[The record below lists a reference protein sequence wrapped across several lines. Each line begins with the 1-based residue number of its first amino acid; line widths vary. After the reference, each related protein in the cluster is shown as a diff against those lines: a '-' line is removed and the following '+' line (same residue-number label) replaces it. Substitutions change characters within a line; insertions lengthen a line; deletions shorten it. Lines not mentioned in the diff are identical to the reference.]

1 MNLRSNTQRR
11 HSQQTSSLR
20 STGRSSRSRQMDD
33 EPRSEENGRPK
44 RNRTQVSYVPFFP
57 PLDVDAERANA
68 ARFGRAFGRDSG
80 APSRSQTGYRA
91 GGMAAKTMHM
101 PGSSDDEGATPG
113 SMRGSSARLD
123 GLRSLPALSGI
134 KSGLAPLNIG
144 DLKRAQDKLISE
156 ALGVEGF
163 ADTEREARLVK
174 ASGGKDLA
182 DTDPLTGE
190 RTTFEMIGGLQ
201 EHIQTLKEMVVMPLM
216 YPEIFANFKIKPPR
230 GVLFYGPPGTGKT
243 LMARA
248 LAGSCSTNQQRVAFF
263 MRKGADVMSKW
274 VGESER
280 QLKLLFDQARAFQP
294 SIIFFDEIDGL
305 APVRS
310 SKQDQVHASIVST
323 LLALMDGLDSRGQVV
338 VIGATNRIDAVDPA
352 LRRPGRFDRE
362 FFFPLPSEAA
372 RKQIIDIATQEW
384 KPPLDEDLKLHL
396 AKETRNYCGADVKAL
411 CTEAALNAVR
421 RTYPQI
427 YFSENKLLLDVGSI
441 EVQTQDFSRALHAI
455 VPNSNRTSVPRS
467 QPIPSHIKPLL
478 ESNSKALQSALE
490 QIVPTM
496 KLLAKNLVNVSSQ
509 SRGNPEI
516 KSGASS
522 SSLTSSASGETNF
535 EAQGASNTLLSY
547 FKTFQPRILIAG
559 EPGMGQKYL
568 RPAALAQLENHKFH
582 VTALD
587 LASLHGDS
595 TKNPEATVVQAFSE
609 AHRHRLSV
617 IYVPHADQW
626 WMNTSEVAKSNFQH
640 LLAME
645 PRQQPVLLL
654 ATSETPVEDL
664 SAEFRKV
671 FLDEGLGVGSKEQ
684 GLVTLSLPNDL
695 ERRGFFEPLLA
706 EARHPSIVADKSGT
720 FAIDDA
726 PTLVQK
732 PADLPELPLAPPP
745 PPQKLTPQEL
755 EAVRQTDDVL
765 LAQLRKELRAIMSS
779 LKGHRTMFGT
789 PWFEQNY
796 PEYFDVAQHALTLD
810 VIDEKIDV
818 HYLTPE
824 EWYDDVKI
832 MTDEI
837 AHLFPR
843 RLASKAHALRDEVFL
858 TRNSFTDEFRYDCKM
873 MSIRRREARKKEA
886 EQRRKEAVQVDENNT
901 MRSSRRLRGE
911 ERVVFEYNGDVP
923 AMEDGE
929 RSLTISRSKERDQR
943 RVPHQRR
950 TRMQRA
956 MEMKAH

>member
-1 MNLRSNTQRR
+1 
-11 HSQQTSSLR
+11 
-20 STGRSSRSRQMDD
+20 
-33 EPRSEENGRPK
+33 
-44 RNRTQVSYVPFFP
+44 
-57 PLDVDAERANA
+57 
-68 ARFGRAFGRDSG
+68 
-80 APSRSQTGYRA
+80 
-91 GGMAAKTMHM
+91 
-101 PGSSDDEGATPG
+101 
-113 SMRGSSARLD
+113 
-123 GLRSLPALSGI
+123 
-134 KSGLAPLNIG
+134 
-144 DLKRAQDKLISE
+144 
-156 ALGVEGF
+156 
-163 ADTEREARLVK
+163 
-174 ASGGKDLA
+174 
-182 DTDPLTGE
+182 
-190 RTTFEMIGGLQ
+190 
-201 EHIQTLKEMVVMPLM
+201 MVVMPLM

-280 QLKLLFDQARAFQP
+280 QLRLLFDQARAFQP

-338 VIGATNRIDAVDPA
+338 VIGATNRIDAIDPA

-362 FFFPLPSEAA
+362 FYFPLPSEAA

-384 KPPLDEDLKLHL
+384 KPPLDDDLKLHL

-441 EVQTQDFSRALHAI
+441 EVRTEDFSRALHAI
-455 VPNSNRTSVPRS
+455 VPNSNRTSVARS
-467 QPIPSHIKPLL
+467 QPIPSHIAPLL
-478 ESNSKALQSALE
+478 KSNNKALQSALD

-496 KLLAKNLVNVSSQ
+496 KLLAKKLANVTSQ
-509 SRGNPEI
+509 SSGNPEI

-522 SSLTSSASGETNF
+522 SSLASLASGESYT
-535 EAQGASNTLLSY
+535 EAQGSSNTFLSY

-568 RPAALAQLENHKFH
+568 GPAALAQLENHKFH
-582 VTALD
+582 ITALD

-595 TKNPEATVVQAFSE
+595 TKTPEATVVQAFGE
-609 AHRHRLSV
+609 ARRHRLSV

-626 WMNTSEVAKSNFQH
+626 WMNTSEVAKSNFQN

-645 PRQQPVLLL
+645 PRQQPILLL
-654 ATSETPVEDL
+654 ATSETPVENM
-664 SAEFRKV
+664 SGKFRKV
-671 FLDEGLGVGSKEQ
+671 FLEEGLGIGTMEP
-684 GLVTLSLPNDL
+684 GLVALTLPNDS
-695 ERRGFFEPLLA
+695 ERRAFFEPLLA
-706 EARHPSIVADKSGT
+706 DIRHPSIVANKAGT

-732 PADLPELPLAPPP
+732 SADMPELPLAPPP
-745 PPQKLTPQEL
+745 PPHKLTPQEL
-755 EAVRQTDDVL
+755 EAVRQSDDVL
-765 LAQLRKELRAIMSS
+765 LAQLRKELRAIMSN
-779 LKGHRTMFGT
+779 LKGYRTMFRT

-796 PEYFDVAQHALTLD
+796 PEYFDEGQHALTLD

-824 EWYDDVKI
+824 EWYDDVKT

-837 AHLFPR
+837 AHLFPH

-886 EQRRKEAVQVDENNT
+886 EHRRKAEEENAIQVDEGST
-901 MRSSRRLRGE
+901 VRSSRRLRGE
-911 ERVVFEYNGDVP
+911 EPVIVEPNEDVVEI
-923 AMEDGE
+923 EDDDE
-929 RSLTISRSKERDQR
+929 RLCISRSKGKAPAMSATPDATTGADECILQAVGVEEGRLKSPHDFDENFFIPPTTERAEVADQISEMEIDDEPPKEIIPSSSPVHR
-943 RVPHQRR
+943 AEIEVRQAVASEANQADAAIVSETVVIGGPSVAVEDSDKSSAPEPVSLEPELTFVIEEEEVQAFADILVQRTTGLGLGEVEAVAVTLASLL
-950 TRMQRA
+950 TRMTRVEQRA
-956 MEMKAH
+956 HVVRELQAELQRMCARS